1 MLQFNLK
8 FSEIWVWR
16 LGAELACA
24 SQQQKLMRWS
34 CKCRVSWAV
43 GEWFGTK
50 CIQLSLEICNSRVS
64 WIGMSWCGAVWFGNG
79 TDCSGLSN

>member
-1 MLQFNLK
+1 MQFNWK

-16 LGAELACA
+16 PGAELACA

-50 CIQLSLEICNSRVS
+50 CIQLSLEICNFGVS
-64 WIGMSWCGAVWFGNG
+64 LIVMVLY
-79 TDCSGLSN
+79 GLVLVRIVLV